1 MSGTRR
7 RTPDEPV
14 YEVPGAPAPS
24 AEITRA
30 SGPFSS
36 SPTDEEL
43 FEAWEAE
50 LNVRSENTLRTYKSR
65 VRRWQAWVNE
75 QGLGLLEPRRSEVIV
90 YRDKLHE
97 EGMEA
102 ASVNQNLVS
111 IRSFYRWALSYGLAP
126 DITAGVPRLKTSNL
140 SSRGSLTKEQ
150 VLGLLDFETLTE
162 KDRRDYAILNLMVRR
177 GLRDVEISR
186 AKVRDLRQTHK
197 GPVLMVWG
205 KGRDAADQPVP
216 LSEEVVRPIR
226 DYLWSRGNP
235 GPKEP
240 LFASVS
246 NNNRGGAMT
255 TRAVSAMVSQRM
267 RDAGID
273 TNYASA
279 HWLRHTAV
287 TFGLLE
293 GGPDSIR
300 HMQQMARHANV
311 ETTARYAHDLQL
323 LDGTG
328 GNLVDSY
335 LDDED

>member
-1 MSGTRR
+1 MGAPRH
-7 RTPDEPV
+7 
-14 YEVPGAPAPS
+14 PGAADADYELPDQAPGTDI
-24 AEITRA
+24 APVP
-30 SGPFSS
+30 GPFSGR
-36 SPTDEEL
+36 PTDEEL
-43 FEAWEAE
+43 LEAWEAE
-50 LNVRSENTLRTYKSR
+50 LNVRSENTMRTYKSR
-65 VRRWQAWVNE
+65 VRRWRDWVAE
-75 QGLGLLEPRRSEVIV
+75 QGLGLLDARRSEVIV
-90 YRDKLHE
+90 YRDMLRD
-97 EGMEA
+97 EGMEPG
-102 ASVNQNLVS
+102 SVNQNLVS
-111 IRSFYRWALSYGLAP
+111 VRSFYRWALSYGLAP

-140 SSRGSLTKEQ
+140 STRGSLTKEQ

-186 AKVRDLRQTHK
+186 ALVRDLRQTHK

-216 LSEEVVRPIR
+216 LSEQVMAPIR
-226 DYLWSRGNP
+226 DYLWCRGNP

-246 NNNRGGAMT
+246 NNHKGGAMT

-328 GNLVDSY
+328 GNLVDAFV
-335 LDDED
+335 DRED